1 MPWVLEGVLMGLK
14 SSNFLFLIIIS
25 LYFFISE
32 TNAQDSL
39 YLVGTITGESYE
51 NRITDVKGIGDINGD
66 GYDDFMI
73 SMRTGKKVR
82 DEGIVKLYLGSADGN
97 LIPDIT
103 FHYPG
108 KDSLNDFG
116 ENFSGIG
123 DVNGDGYN
131 DFIILG
137 IFADWG
143 FVKGKAFLYLGG
155 AVIDTIPIAEFHE
168 PWIEDGFGNSIEGV
182 GDINKDGYDDFEI
195 TSDYNWTNARGYAYL
210 FWGGD
215 TISWNRSLTFTSDT
229 LADFFGESAANIGD
243 VNNDGFDDIAVGATV
258 WASGHDTGKVY
269 IFYGGSQMDNKPDVV
284 LSSNN
289 PGDEF
294 GRIIKNADD
303 INNDGTT
310 DFCIVSDPKIFIYP
324 HVDLNNFISI
334 DGSLLGFG
342 GYVNIEADLDINADG
357 YKDFVIGNTNHE
369 DSDSVMVG
377 GAFIYLGN
385 KSIDT
390 VYKYKL
396 EGENKWDEFSK
407 IMSHADINGDGFDEI
422 LIMAPGFPDYENP
435 LGKVYIYSYKKIT
448 DVKDNRKNIPGQFKL
463 YQNYPN
469 PFNPTTTVQYS
480 MDKEQFVKITIYDV
494 LGREIVTLVNEE
506 KPVGEYKVEFD
517 ASKYNLSSGVYF
529 CELKIYGGNTSA
541 NGVESQRIKMV
552 LIK

>member
-1 MPWVLEGVLMGLK
+1 MGLK

-116 ENFSGIG
+116 QNFAGVG

-131 DFIILG
+131 DFILLG
-137 IFADWG
+137 MFADWG
-143 FVKGKAFLYLGG
+143 FVKGKAFLYMGG
-155 AVIDTIPIAEFHE
+155 AVIDTIPVAEFHE
-168 PWIEDGFGNSIEGV
+168 PWIEDGFGNSIEEL
-182 GDINKDGYDDFEI
+182 GDINKDGYDDFVI
-195 TSDYNWTNARGYAYL
+195 SSDYNWSNGQGYVYL

-215 TISWNRSLTFTSDT
+215 TVSWNRSLTITSDSAGYS
-229 LADFFGESAANIGD
+229 LGWNAANIGD
-243 VNNDGFDDIAVGATV
+243 INNDGFDDIAM
-258 WASGHDTGKVY
+258 SGNPQDITKDLYKVFIY
-269 IFYGGSQMDNKPDVV
+269 YGGNKMDDKPDTV
-284 LSSNN
+284 LSSGNL
-289 PGDEF
+289 GDVF
-294 GRIIKNADD
+294 GGIIKNGGD

-310 DFCIVSDPKIFIYP
+310 DFCIMSNQKLFIYTQA
-324 HVDLNNFISI
+324 DLSNFISI

-342 GYVNIEADLDINADG
+342 GYINVEANLDINGDG
-357 YKDFVIGNTNHE
+357 YDDFVIGNTNYRN
-369 DSDSVMVG
+369 SDSIMVG
-377 GAFIYLGN
+377 GAFVYLGN
-385 KSIDT
+385 RSIDT
-390 VYKYKL
+390 VYKYKF
-396 EGENKWDEFSK
+396 EGENKWGEFSK
-407 IMSHADINGDGFDEI
+407 NMSHADINGDGFDEI

-435 LGKVYIYSYKKIT
+435 LGKVYIYSYKNIV
-448 DVKDNRKNIPGQFKL
+448 DVKDRKKNIPRFFKL
-463 YQNYPN
+463 SQNYPN
-469 PFNPTTTVQYS
+469 PFNPTTTIQYS
-480 MDKEQFVKITIYDV
+480 IDNGQFVKITIYDV
-494 LGREIVTLVNEE
+494 LGEEVVTLVNEE
-506 KPVGEYKVEFD
+506 KPAGEYKIEFN

-529 CELKIYGGNTSA
+529 CEIKIYGGNTSE